1 MSTATRTFRG
11 ASLEEVLPRIKAE
24 LGPDAVIT
32 RRREGLTGG
41 VGGFFQKQF
50 VEVEARPGIA
60 RLDVLDDSD
69 AVPEA
74 LRGSAVR
81 SPQSAEPE
89 PNVEAQSPVTS
100 HQSPVTNHKSPA
112 IEKILEQ
119 AAPFADQLS
128 TALERTAPVPGTAME
143 PLVAGR
149 RAPAE
154 ASELV
159 DDLVAAGLHPV
170 LAQGIVT
177 ETVSHVLPF
186 SPHSSLDRLVRDTLA
201 RRIPVQSTWSRR
213 GRTVGFVGPG
223 GAGKTL
229 CTARLAATYA
239 QGSDLP
245 VICMT
250 LRPRDGGA
258 ELAGLLQPYGV
269 QVHPVEDAG
278 EARARIA
285 GAREHALIV
294 IDTPTVSP
302 ASPDEMERLAADLER
317 IGVYEVHFTL
327 PATAGEHAAEDMLRA
342 FAPTGVS
349 RIVLTHADETGHV
362 GPAVGLVIRSG
373 RPFSYISSGTSVDGG
388 LMPVNP
394 NALASM
400 IVA

>member
-1 MSTATRTFRG
+1 MSIATRTFRG
-11 ASLEEVLPRIKAE
+11 ASLEEILPRIKAE

-41 VGGFFQKQF
+41 VGGFFQRQF

-69 AVPEA
+69 AVPDSFQVA
-74 LRGSAVR
+74 GRGSQVAA
-81 SPQSAEPE
+81 PEPE
-89 PNVEAQSPVTS
+89 RQSPVTS
-100 HQSPVTNHKSPA
+100 HQSPA

-128 TALERTAPVPGTAME
+128 TALERTAPAHGTAME

-149 RAPAE
+149 RAPVE
-154 ASELV
+154 SGELV
-159 DDLVAAGLHPV
+159 QQLIDAGLHPV
-170 LAQGIVT
+170 LAEGIVT

-186 SPHSSLDRLVRDTLA
+186 SQHSSLDRLVRETLA

-223 GAGKTL
+223 GSGKTL
-229 CTARLAATYA
+229 CTARLAAAYA
-239 QGSDLP
+239 QRSDVP
-245 VICMT
+245 VICMS

-258 ELAGLLQPYGV
+258 ELAALLQPHGV
-269 QVHPVEDAG
+269 QVHPVEDPG

-285 GAREHALIV
+285 GAREHALVV

-302 ASPDEMERLAADLER
+302 AAPHEMERLVADLER

-327 PATAGEHAAEDMLRA
+327 PATAGEHAAEEMLRA
-342 FAPTGVS
+342 FAPAGVS

-388 LMPVNP
+388 LLPVNP
-394 NALASM
+394 HALASM
-400 IVA
+400 IVV

>member
-1 MSTATRTFRG
+1 MSTATRTYRG
-11 ASLEEVLPRIKAE
+11 SSLEEILPRIKAE

-50 VEVEARPGIA
+50 VEVEAQAGGSR
-60 RLDVLDDSD
+60 VNVVDDSD
-69 AVPEA
+69 ALPDSFEPPA
-74 LRGSAVR
+74 H
-81 SPQSAEPE
+81 SPQPVEPE
-89 PNVEAQSPVTS
+89 VPAPDTR
-100 HQSPVTNHKSPA
+100 HPAPA
-112 IEKILEQ
+112 IQKILEQ

-128 TALERTAPVPGTAME
+128 TALERTPPAPGTAMA

-154 ASELV
+154 ASEIV
-159 DDLVAAGLHPV
+159 EDLVAAGLHPV
-170 LAQGIVT
+170 LAEGIVT
-177 ETVSHVLPF
+177 ETVSHVMPF
-186 SPHSSLDRLVRDTLA
+186 SPHLSLDRLVRDTLA
-201 RRIPVQSTWSRR
+201 RRIPAQSTWSLR
-213 GRTVGFVGPG
+213 GRTVAFVGPG
-223 GAGKTL
+223 GSGKTL

-269 QVHPVEDAG
+269 AVHPVSDPG

-302 ASPDEMERLAADLER
+302 AAPGEMEQLAADLEQ
-317 IGVYEVHFTL
+317 IGVYEVHLTL
-327 PATAGEHAAEDMLRA
+327 PATVGEHAAGDVLRGFSDA
-342 FAPTGVS
+342 GVS
-349 RIVLTHADETGHV
+349 RIALTHADETGHI
-362 GPAVGLVIRSG
+362 GPAVTLAIQSG
-373 RPFSYISSGTSVDGG
+373 RPFSYISSGTTVDRG
-388 LMPVNP
+388 LLPVNP
-394 NALASM
+394 QALASM
-400 IVA
+400 IVV

>member
-11 ASLEEVLPRIKAE
+11 STLEEVLPRIKAE

-50 VEVEARPGIA
+50 VEVEARPGAA
-60 RLDVLDDSD
+60 RLDVVDDSD
-69 AVPEA
+69 AVPDSFA
-74 LRGSAVR
+74 SAVR
-81 SPQSAEPE
+81 RPPSAEPVAE
-89 PNVEAQSPVTS
+89 PPA
-100 HQSPVTNHKSPA
+100 PA

-128 TALERTAPVPGTAME
+128 TALERTVPVPGTAME

-149 RAPAE
+149 RTPVGAGE
-154 ASELV
+154 IVQQLI
-159 DDLVAAGLHPV
+159 DAGLHPV
-170 LAQGIVT
+170 LAEGIVT

-186 SPHSSLDRLVRDTLA
+186 APHSSLDRLVQDTLA

-223 GAGKTL
+223 GSAKTL

-239 QGSDLP
+239 QASDVP

-258 ELAGLLQPYGV
+258 ELSALLAPYGV
-269 QVHPVEDAG
+269 QVHPVEDPG

-302 ASPDEMERLAADLER
+302 SSPDEVARLAADLER
-317 IGVYEVHFTL
+317 IGVYEVHLTL
-327 PATAGEHAAEDMLRA
+327 PATVGEHAAADMLGGL
-342 FAPTGVS
+342 APLGVS
-349 RIVLTHADETGHV
+349 RIVLTHADETGHI
-362 GPAVGLVIRSG
+362 GPAVGLAISSG

-388 LMPVNP
+388 LLPVNP
-394 NALASM
+394 QALAS
-400 IVA
+400 IILL

>member
-1 MSTATRTFRG
+1 MSTATRTYRG
-11 ASLEEVLPRIKAE
+11 SSLEEILPRIRAE

-50 VEVEARPGIA
+50 VEVEAHAGSPRFEA
-60 RLDVLDDSD
+60 VDDSD
-69 AVPEA
+69 AVPDSFRA
-74 LRGSAVR
+74 TGHR
-81 SPQSAEPE
+81 
-89 PNVEAQSPVTS
+89 AQGTERA
-100 HQSPVTNHKSPA
+100 PA

-128 TALERTAPVPGTAME
+128 TALERTAPAPGTAME

-154 ASELV
+154 AREIVEDLV
-159 DDLVAAGLHPV
+159 DAGLHPV
-170 LAQGIVT
+170 LAEGVVT

-186 SPHSSLDRLVRDTLA
+186 SPHSSLERLVRETLA
-201 RRIPVQSTWSRR
+201 RRIPVQSTWTRQ
-213 GRTVGFVGPG
+213 GRTIGFVGPG
-223 GAGKTL
+223 GSGKTL

-239 QGSDLP
+239 TGSDLP
-245 VICMT
+245 VICLT

-258 ELAGLLQPYGV
+258 ELKSLLHTYGV
-269 QVHPVEDAG
+269 PVHPVDDPG

-302 ASPDEMERLAADLER
+302 AEPAEHDRLAADLEA
-317 IGVYEVHFTL
+317 IGVYEIHLTL
-327 PATAGEHAAEDMLRA
+327 PATVGAHAADDVLRG
-342 FAPTGVS
+342 FADLGVS

-362 GPAVGLVIRSG
+362 GPAVGLAIRSG

-388 LMPVNP
+388 LLPVNP
-394 NALASM
+394 HALASI